1 MKYLILSDIHANWD
15 ALQAVLAVTEGTYDH
30 ILCCGDLVGY
40 GPEPNRVVSWARKN
54 VHAVVRGN
62 HDRVCSGLDDAW
74 AFNSTARESARWTK
88 RRLTTP
94 NKNWLK
100 ELKEGP
106 VDLEACTLV
115 HGSPLDED
123 EYVKSADDA
132 SYCRANLT
140 KTVTFF
146 GHTHHQCVFQWRDLE
161 TTPDL
166 LRGFTPGAKIDIQS
180 GLVYMIN
187 PGSVGDQRDGDPR
200 AAWAL
205 YDTVSQSVAMNRTKL

>member
-15 ALQAVLAVTEGTYDH
+15 ALQAVLAVTEGTYDL

-40 GPEPNRVVSWARKN
+40 GPEPNRVVSWARKH

-146 GHTHHQCVFQWRDLE
+146 AIP
-161 TTPDL
+161 TTNACFSGEIWKRRRICCGA
-166 LRGFTPGAKIDIQS
+166 LRPGPRLISSPGWFT
-180 GLVYMIN
+180 
-187 PGSVGDQRDGDPR
+187 
-200 AAWAL
+200 
-205 YDTVSQSVAMNRTKL
+205 